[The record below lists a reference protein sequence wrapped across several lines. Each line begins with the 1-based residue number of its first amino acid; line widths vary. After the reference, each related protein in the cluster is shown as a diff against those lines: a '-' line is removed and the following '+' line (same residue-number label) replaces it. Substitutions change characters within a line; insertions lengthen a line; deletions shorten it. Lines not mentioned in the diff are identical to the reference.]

1 MNPLWLDVQ
10 VTPVLPDPASNSMT
24 GPFVPK
30 HSRYRECP
38 PTSYFAARS
47 GSTGPDFDVALAT
60 ADALGGVDRVVV
72 AASLGDATARPPQL
86 ATMTA
91 NSKATIDRGTRRPSG
106 LRYSRSRT

>member
-1 MNPLWLDVQ
+1 
-10 VTPVLPDPASNSMT
+10 MT

-30 HSRYRECP
+30 QSRYRECP

-47 GSTGPDFDVALAT
+47 GSTGPDLDVAVAT
-60 ADALGGVDRVVV
+60 ALEGVDRVVV
-72 AASLGDATARPPQL
+72 AGSLGDATARPPQL